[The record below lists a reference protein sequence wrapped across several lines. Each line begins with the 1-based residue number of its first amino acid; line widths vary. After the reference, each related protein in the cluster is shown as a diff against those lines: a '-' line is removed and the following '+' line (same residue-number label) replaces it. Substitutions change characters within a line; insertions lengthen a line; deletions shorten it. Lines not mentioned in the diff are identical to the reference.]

1 MTGRRKFVSEF
12 SVGITSNGWL
22 MFTPDQLHAEG
33 KMKETHQDISDNS
46 HIYLICKK
54 PKANCSSEEPNINGG
69 QAIGKVISRID
80 GVDVVSDYS
89 FPFEFVEDEV
99 ALRVSTYPHRKIET
113 VNAEG
118 NWNRYWPSE
127 MLALFTRNP
136 IYYDLE
142 VLYVGQA
149 YADGKRTAIDRLRSH
164 STLQKILADTMNEF
178 PDDQI
183 YILTLVYNDYM
194 LFSSFNGMDKTCIGG
209 QEDDARL
216 KSIIENPLSKKEI
229 VCLAE
234 AGLIRYF
241 NPRYNITYKGSFPAS
256 DQKILSGCFDLDFS
270 GLSVE
275 IELNDSHF
283 RLYSEDAGVKYHHIA
298 MFNLVDEQ
306 QRLGFFTL
314 SNGVSDPIT
323 MTGVIPLTK

>member
-1 MTGRRKFVSEF
+1 
-12 SVGITSNGWL
+12 
-22 MFTPDQLHAEG
+22 MFTPDQLHSDG
-33 KMKETHQDISDNS
+33 KMKAAQQDIADNS
-46 HIYLICKK
+46 HIYIICKK
-54 PKANCSSEEPNINGG
+54 PKANCSSEEPIIRED
-69 QAIGKVISRID
+69 QATGKVISRID
-80 GVDVVSDYS
+80 GVEVVSEYS
-89 FPFEFVEDEV
+89 FPFDFIDDEID
-99 ALRVSTYPHRKIET
+99 LRVSSYPHRKIET
-113 VNAEG
+113 VDAEG
-118 NWNRYWPSE
+118 KWNRYWPSE
-127 MLALFTRNP
+127 LLALFTRNP

-183 YILTLVYNDYM
+183 YIITLVYNEYN
-194 LFSSFNGMDKTCIGG
+194 LISSFNGVDKTCISG

-216 KSIIENPLSKKEI
+216 NSIIGNPLSKKEI

-234 AGLIRYF
+234 ASLIRYF
-241 NPRYNITYKGSFPAS
+241 NPRYNITYKSSFPAS

-275 IELNDSHF
+275 IELDDSSF
-283 RLYSEDAGVKYHHIA
+283 RLYSKDVSVKHHHLA
-298 MFNLVDEQ
+298 MFNLVDEEE
-306 QRLGFFTL
+306 RLGFFSL
-314 SNGVSDPIT
+314 SDGDSDPIT

>member
-1 MTGRRKFVSEF
+1 MQ
-12 SVGITSNGWL
+12 NDAPL
-22 MFTPDQLHAEG
+22 M
-33 KMKETHQDISDNS
+33 I
-46 HIYLICKK
+46 
-54 PKANCSSEEPNINGG
+54 
-69 QAIGKVISRID
+69 R
-80 GVDVVSDYS
+80 
-89 FPFEFVEDEV
+89 
-99 ALRVSTYPHRKIET
+99 
-113 VNAEG
+113 
-118 NWNRYWPSE
+118 
-127 MLALFTRNP
+127 
-136 IYYDLE
+136 
-142 VLYVGQA
+142 
-149 YADGKRTAIDRLRSH
+149 
-164 STLQKILADTMNEF
+164 
-178 PDDQI
+178 
-183 YILTLVYNDYM
+183 YILTLVYNDYI
-194 LFSSFNGMDKTCIGG
+194 LFSSFNGIDKTCISGR
-209 QEDDARL
+209 EDDARL

-283 RLYSEDAGVKYHHIA
+283 RLYSEDASVKYHHIA

-314 SNGVSDPIT
+314 SNGDSDPIT